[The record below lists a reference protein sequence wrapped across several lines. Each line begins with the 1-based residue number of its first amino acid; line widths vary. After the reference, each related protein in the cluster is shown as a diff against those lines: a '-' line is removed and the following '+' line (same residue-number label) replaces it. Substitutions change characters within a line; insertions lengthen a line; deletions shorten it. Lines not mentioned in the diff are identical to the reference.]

1 MIRKLYTP
9 SLNLSGPKGQQV
21 LSPGQRPGYRCIP
34 LYTRPDRAKAF
45 TFPRKHGVLLHFQR
59 DFTISISPRAL
70 PWAKF
75 YWAFSPF
82 LPWWWDKVTHP
93 QTITL
98 FLILRFSA
106 ARANILWLCVIL
118 GSAYVGGDVSHVT
131 SRDYVTWG
139 TSQAVIMWRG
149 DTSPPK
155 AKQCLFQ
162 YLVIFG
168 IKRKK
173 MCFLLFFSFANT
185 HIFCNFVLK

>member
-9 SLNLSGPKGQQV
+9 SLDLSALKGQQV

-98 FLILRFSA
+98 FLILRFSTV
-106 ARANILWLCVIL
+106 LCAIYVTFGKTKEKRCVFYCFFLLRIRIFFVIL
-118 GSAYVGGDVSHVT
+118 YSNKDSLRADFIET
-131 SRDYVTWG
+131 
-139 TSQAVIMWRG
+139 
-149 DTSPPK
+149 
-155 AKQCLFQ
+155 
-162 YLVIFG
+162 
-168 IKRKK
+168 
-173 MCFLLFFSFANT
+173 
-185 HIFCNFVLK
+185 